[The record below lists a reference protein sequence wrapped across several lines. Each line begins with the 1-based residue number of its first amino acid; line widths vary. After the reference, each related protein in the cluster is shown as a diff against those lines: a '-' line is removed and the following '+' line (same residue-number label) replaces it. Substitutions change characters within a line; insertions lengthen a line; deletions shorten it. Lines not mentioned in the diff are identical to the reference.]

1 MQVVYER
8 CAAIDVHQK
17 TAVTTILIMQANGH
31 LQKETRTFAT
41 MTSDLLRLDDWLHEL
56 GVTVVAMEST
66 GVFSLSLAHEMM
78 ADFLLEEP

>member
-1 MQVVYER
+1 
-8 CAAIDVHQK
+8 
-17 TAVTTILIMQANGH
+17 
-31 LQKETRTFAT
+31 